1 MNAMTSLKVTIPMP
15 QISSVEVVD
24 HLILR
29 VTWSAGIRARR
40 TDVIDLSPLVNSL
53 KFYRPLRKDRELFR
67 SVRLIEDGR
76 AITWGDGNI
85 DMPAVSL
92 EQLAEESMSTDDF
105 KDFLKSNNLTH
116 NEAAALLGYTR
127 RQIENYLAGEPIP
140 RVVVMACFGLAARK
154 QILRAPIGRIVHSYP
169 QAQLIDSFSS
179 VMTDTI
185 PPTPLIMK
193 GGARPEI
200 LPSSST
206 APILIKANGSP
217 A

>member
-1 MNAMTSLKVTIPMP
+1 MNVMTSLKLTIPMP

-67 SVRLIEDGR
+67 TVRLIEDGR
-76 AITWGDGNI
+76 IIAWGNGDI

-92 EQLAEESMSTDDF
+92 EQLAEESMTADDF
-105 KDFLKSNNLTH
+105 KDFLRSNNLTH

-140 RVVVMACFGLAARK
+140 RVVVMACFGLAARM
-154 QILRAPIGRIVHSYP
+154 QTLRAPVGRVVHSYP

-179 VMTDTI
+179 VLTGTV
-185 PPTPLIMK
+185 PTRPLITK
-193 GGARPEI
+193 GASPDI

-206 APILIKANGSP
+206 APMLIKANGSP